1 MPAFG
6 ALLAARIGGLPV
18 LVVSD
23 ATSVRASRLLAS
35 PTLNATRG
43 LTAASVGTVVV
54 PKLPTGQISFD
65 RLGIVLPQAEVFGRA
80 DLPVTIDTRVLPA
93 GTKPARLVLNVM
105 VAPDGGRRSQRAVN
119 ERLVER
125 GGGDGRTDAARLC
138 VGGRSDRH
146 HRQRAGHRSAA
157 QRPGRLPVRAA
168 GLPGADSGI
177 ERGRLGARERCRT

>member
-1 MPAFG
+1 MRRSRPSLVHAG
-6 ALLAARIGGLPV
+6 LRRVAAARIGGLPV

-54 PKLPTGQISFD
+54 PKLPTGSFD

-105 VAPDGGRRSQRAVN
+105 VAPDGTGKRRS
-119 ERLVER
+119 
-125 GGGDGRTDAARLC
+125 
-138 VGGRSDRH
+138 
-146 HRQRAGHRSAA
+146 
-157 QRPGRLPVRAA
+157 
-168 GLPGADSGI
+168 
-177 ERGRLGARERCRT
+177 